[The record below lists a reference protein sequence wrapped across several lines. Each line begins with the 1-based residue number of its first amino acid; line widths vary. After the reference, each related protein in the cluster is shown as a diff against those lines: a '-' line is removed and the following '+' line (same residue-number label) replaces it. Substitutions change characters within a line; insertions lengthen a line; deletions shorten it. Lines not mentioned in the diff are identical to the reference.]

1 MKKWILLSLL
11 LSVLTSYGQYSYTYT
26 DPCTLV
32 RKSIYVPAGGGVV
45 VNYFDNQNTFTS
57 NDFSSGVFDTWIQ
70 NVSQQNSNSPCESV
84 TTAIVNSITN
94 ITVANTLTVV
104 TNVISVTNV
113 AQSIATIGGSMGS
126 SMTATAGGVTNS
138 SQSEG
143 SSTNQNSKDEKKSN
157 SNTNSGT
164 NSGSTGTS
172 STGNQNQGS
181 QTTPSSTGGTP
192 TQPSTGTPQQG
203 GSTSDTNQP
212 ASTGS
217 PTSESS
223 VEGSSGSGNSLAN
236 SLSNAVDGG
245 SADGGSTSGGG
256 GKKSNSNTNS
266 GTNSGSTG
274 TSSTGNQGQGSQ
286 TTPNPSGGTPTGS
299 STGTPQQG
307 GSTTGSDQPT
317 STGGSSSESSVEG
330 SSGGG
335 SNLVNSLSNAVDG
348 GSADGGSTSGGGG
361 KKSNSAA
368 KSVGSLIASG
378 DIVAIANTDQTQNF
392 RFVGSI
398 THVNTRGTRI
408 KGVLFNYTSGVNNL
422 NVTFYKSWVNKSKKL
437 NTVAAQSIMMDF
449 DKNFFSTTT
458 VLESYKV
465 NNKLTGMF
473 GVNFT
478 AGKMGER
485 SLLNMSAVAGAHTTF
500 KVNNR
505 ISTSLLVLG
514 VYSPFTQF
522 YEGKWWD
529 AGIIAVPFNS
539 WDLKITKTFKFNV
552 SFTGVYEVGQ
562 AFLNYQI
569 LTGGKVNF

>member
-1 MKKWILLSLL
+1 MKKWICLFVFFLSLQA
-11 LSVLTSYGQYSYTYT
+11 SAQYSYTYT
-26 DPCTLV
+26 DPCTLTS
-32 RKSIYVPAGGGVV
+32 KSVFVPAGGNVV
-45 VNYFDNQNTFTS
+45 VNYFDNTNTFNS
-57 NDFSSGVFDTWIQ
+57 NDFSSGAFDAWITL
-70 NVSQQNSNSPCESV
+70 VSQQNSNSPCESV

-94 ITVANTLTVV
+94 VTVANTLTVV

-143 SSTNQNSKDEKKSN
+143 GSTNQNSKDEKKSD
-157 SNTNSGT
+157 SNTSSGT
-164 NSGSTGTS
+164 NTGSTGTS
-172 STGNQNQGS
+172 PTGNQSQGG
-181 QTTPSSTGGTP
+181 QTTS
-192 TQPSTGTPQQG
+192 
-203 GSTSDTNQP
+203 
-212 ASTGS
+212 
-217 PTSESS
+217 
-223 VEGSSGSGNSLAN
+223 
-236 SLSNAVDGG
+236 
-245 SADGGSTSGGG
+245 
-256 GKKSNSNTNS
+256 
-266 GTNSGSTG
+266 
-274 TSSTGNQGQGSQ
+274 
-286 TTPNPSGGTPTGS
+286 NPSGGTPAGS

-307 GSTTGSDQPT
+307 GDTSNPNQPA

-330 SSGGG
+330 SSGN
-335 SNLVNSLSNAVDG
+335 SNNLANSLSNSVDG
-348 GSADGGSTSGGGG
+348 GSADGGSSGGGGTSGGG
-361 KKSNSAA
+361 KKSNNAA

-398 THVNTRGTRI
+398 THANTRGTRI

-437 NTVAAQSIMMDF
+437 NTVGAQSIMMDF

-465 NNKLTGMF
+465 NNRLTGMF

-485 SLLNMSAVAGAHTTF
+485 ALLNLSAVGGAHSSF
-500 KVNNR
+500 KVSDR
-505 ISTSLLVLG
+505 VSTSVLVLG

-529 AGIIAVPFNS
+529 AGIIVVPFNS

-552 SFTGVYEVGQ
+552 SFTGVYEAGKE
-562 AFLNYQI
+562 FLNYQI
-569 LTGGKVNF
+569 LTGGKLTF

>member
-1 MKKWILLSLL
+1 MKKWACILLFFSFLQ
-11 LSVLTSYGQYSYTYT
+11 SFAQYSYTYT
-26 DPCTLV
+26 DPCTLQL
-32 RKSIYVPAGGGVV
+32 KSVFVPAGGNIV
-45 VNYFDNQNTFTS
+45 VNYFDNTNTFNS
-57 NDFSSGVFDTWIQ
+57 NDFSSGAFDNWITL
-70 NVSQQNSNSPCESV
+70 VSQQNSNSPCESV

-143 SSTNQNSKDEKKSN
+143 GSNNQNSKDDKKPS
-157 SNTNSGT
+157 SNTPAGSNSGT
-164 NSGSTGTS
+164 TGTG
-172 STGNQNQGS
+172 STGNQNQGG
-181 QTTPSSTGGTP
+181 QTNPSSTGGTP
-192 TQPSTGTPQQG
+192 SQPASGTPQQG
-203 GSTSDTNQP
+203 GETTSTN
-212 ASTGS
+212 
-217 PTSESS
+217 
-223 VEGSSGSGNSLAN
+223 
-236 SLSNAVDGG
+236 
-245 SADGGSTSGGG
+245 
-256 GKKSNSNTNS
+256 
-266 GTNSGSTG
+266 
-274 TSSTGNQGQGSQ
+274 
-286 TTPNPSGGTPTGS
+286 
-299 STGTPQQG
+299 
-307 GSTTGSDQPT
+307 QPT
-317 STGGSSSESSVEG
+317 STGGSTSESSVEG

-335 SNLVNSLSNAVDG
+335 SNLANSLSNSVDG
-348 GSADGGSTSGGGG
+348 GSSDGGSSGGGGTSGGG
-361 KKSNSAA
+361 KKSNNAA

-398 THVNTRGTRI
+398 THANTRGTRI

-437 NTVAAQSIMMDF
+437 NTVGAQSIMMDF

-465 NNKLTGMF
+465 SNKLTGMF
-473 GVNFT
+473 GMNFT

-485 SLLNMSAVAGAHTTF
+485 ALLNMSAVAGGHSSF
-500 KVNNR
+500 KLNDRV
-505 ISTSLLVLG
+505 STSVLVLG

-529 AGIIAVPFNS
+529 AGIIIVPFNS

-552 SFTGVYEVGQ
+552 SFTGVYEAGKT
-562 AFLNYQI
+562 FLNYQI